1 MKDLSRNLRFYVL
14 VATVLLSIFA
24 TCLLRIMISNDQAY
38 IVWLGQFFGFAAILY
53 WYVVLLLSPLSKL
66 IGEHGW
72 LSQLLFARRAF
83 GVSVAYF
90 ALGHAVLAVWG
101 QLGGLS
107 QLGLLPSVFQV
118 ALWYG
123 VIALVMLLL
132 MAAASF
138 DAVIRW
144 MSFPRWKWLQR
155 LGYGAGVLVIAHI
168 WLIGVH
174 TATAAVAI
182 PLGVAL
188 LVLFSLEALR
198 VRKVLR
204 GRRA

>member
-1 MKDLSRNLRFYVL
+1 MKVLLHNLRFYVL
-14 VATVLLSIFA
+14 AATVLLSLFV
-24 TCLLRIMISNDQAY
+24 TCLLRIIISSDQAY
-38 IVWLGQFFGFAAILY
+38 IVHLGQFFGIAAIVY

-66 IGEHGW
+66 IGKRGW
-72 LSQLLFARRAF
+72 LSQLLFARRAL

-90 ALGHAVLAVWG
+90 AFGHALLAVWG

-123 VIALVMLLL
+123 LAALVILLL

-155 LGYGAGVLVIAHI
+155 LGYVAGVVVILHI
-168 WLIGVH
+168 LLIGVH
-174 TATAAVAI
+174 TAI
-182 PLGVAL
+182 PVISLIAGAAL
-188 LVLFSLEALR
+188 LILLGLEALR
-198 VRKVLR
+198 ITQALR
-204 GRRA
+204 GRHA